1 VAQPA
6 VVIIEDEATVRETL
20 AQHLAQ
26 HGCHVEAAA
35 TAEEGLGRVAGRDT
49 DVVILDY
56 RLPDADGLEVL
67 DRLRREHPEV
77 PTIFMT
83 GFTDIEVAIQAMQR
97 GAFDYVSK
105 PFSADE
111 MMVVVDKALE
121 ARRLRSEVDRIRS
134 TQVRQFGF
142 ERMVAR
148 SPAMLE
154 IIHLLRH
161 LAESGPRTILLQ
173 GESGTGKDLAAKVV
187 HFNSRRAEQPFMNI
201 TCTALPET
209 LLESELFGH
218 ERGAFTD
225 ARQQKKGLFELAEGG
240 TIYLDEIGDMPPA
253 LQAKLLRFLEEKAF
267 RRVGGTEDLQVDV
280 RIIAATHRDLRAL
293 VREGRFR
300 EDLFYRLNLLPVT
313 LPPLRDRPQ
322 DIPLLADHFIAEYN
336 REFHKDVTGVEP
348 TALAIMKAYPWPGNV
363 RELRNVIERAMLLA
377 RGGGRMTLA
386 DLPAELRQPAAP
398 REPEAENASAIRLG
412 PDGVDLEEVER
423 QLVRQALERTGG
435 NKTRA
440 AALLHM
446 TRDQL
451 RYRIQKYHLEPGS
464 E

>member
-1 VAQPA
+1 MAKPA

-20 AQHLAQ
+20 AQHLVQ
-26 HGCHVEAAA
+26 HGCRVETAP
-35 TAEEGLGRVAGRDT
+35 TAEEGLGRVAEGET

-67 DRLRREHPEV
+67 DRMRRQWPEV

-111 MMVVVDKALE
+111 MLVVVDKALE
-121 ARRLRSEVDRIRS
+121 ARRLRSEVNRIRS
-134 TQVRQFGF
+134 SEARQFGF
-142 ERMVAR
+142 ERVVAR
-148 SPAMLE
+148 SPAMLQ

-161 LAESGPRTILLQ
+161 LAESEPRTILLQ
-173 GESGTGKDLAAKVV
+173 GESGTGKDLAAKAI
-187 HFNSRRAEQPFMNI
+187 HYGSRRAQHPFMNI

-218 ERGAFTD
+218 EKGAFTD
-225 ARQQKKGLFELAEGG
+225 ARQQKKGLFELADGG
-240 TIYLDEIGDMPPA
+240 TIYLDEIGDMPPS

-267 RRVGGTEDLQVDV
+267 RRVGGTEDLHVDV
-280 RIIAATHRDLRAL
+280 RIIAATHRDLRSL
-293 VREGRFR
+293 VQESRFR
-300 EDLFYRLNLLPVT
+300 EDLFYRLNVLPVT
-313 LPPLRDRPQ
+313 LPPLRDRPE
-322 DIPLLADHFIAEYN
+322 DIPLLADYFIAEYN
-336 REFHKDVTGVEP
+336 REFHKDLTGVEP
-348 TALAIMKAYPWPGNV
+348 TALAIMKAYRWPGNV
-363 RELRNVIERAMLLA
+363 RELKNVIERTMLLA
-377 RGGGRMTLA
+377 SSGRVTLA
-386 DLPAELRQPAAP
+386 NLPDELREPAPA
-398 REPEAENASAIRLG
+398 REPEGDSQPVVRLG

-423 QLVRQALERTGG
+423 QLVEQALERTGG

-446 TRDQL
+446 SRDQL
-451 RYRIQKYHLEPGS
+451 RYRIQKYHLEPGGD
-464 E
+464 